1 MKIAILGAG
10 AYGQALAKILTD
22 NQHQISY
29 YDPALYPEITLEV
42 ATFEADAVVITIPS
56 MYLDSFVDEYPD
68 SLKKLPT
75 ILASKGMMDVDRFAE
90 FTQFSVISGPGFA
103 EEIMEVLAE
112 LGGFKVSKVYDT
124 TGYFFL
130 GYTMELK
137 E

>member
-1 MKIAILGAG
+1 MNTPLKLFLNYSSFREEWDILDKNNVC
-10 AYGQALAKILTD
+10 YGQGCCPEEAIKSARTVTNAPIYANSQFKGLIDGEPVIPQINSDELAEDST
-22 NQHQISY
+22 
-29 YDPALYPEITLEV
+29 LY
-42 ATFEADAVVITIPS
+42 
-56 MYLDSFVDEYPD
+56 
-68 SLKKLPT
+68 
-75 ILASKGMMDVDRFAE
+75 G
-90 FTQFSVISGPGFA
+90 A